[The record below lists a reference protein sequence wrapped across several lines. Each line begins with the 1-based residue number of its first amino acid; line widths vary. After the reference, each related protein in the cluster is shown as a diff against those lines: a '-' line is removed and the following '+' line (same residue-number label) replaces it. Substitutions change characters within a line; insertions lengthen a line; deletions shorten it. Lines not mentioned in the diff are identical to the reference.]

1 MRSLLKTLVLIG
13 MAVFTSKAAIAAPT
27 LLYEFRLTSYE
38 CTIYGSV
45 DPCKT
50 TSFQQAL
57 EDMTIGL
64 SPSALANGKASL
76 SVRKT
81 DRYAQTVIGEGIDSA
96 VLALYF
102 QGLYELPNIGES
114 LTSPGEYLDAFMNLQ
129 VGQYLTGS
137 ISVNDSGSDIFMSS
151 SGSATPYEWRG
162 QGRSDYQSPQISYT
176 GYWQFSRVVPEPGT
190 LALLA
195 AALSG
200 VALVSVRRRRT
211 MDS

>member
-1 MRSLLKTLVLIG
+1 MRSLLKTLVLVG

-38 CTIYGSV
+38 CTYNFPV
-45 DPCKT
+45 TPCGR

-64 SPSALANGKASL
+64 SPTALANGKASL
-76 SVRKT
+76 SVSNTERT
-81 DRYAQTVIGEGIDSA
+81 PTSVLGEGIDSA
-96 VLALYF
+96 VLALF
-102 QGLYELPNIGES
+102 LPGPIEMPSIGET
-114 LTSPGEYLDAFMNLQ
+114 LTRQDGFLIADMNLL
-129 VGQYLTGS
+129 VGQYLSGS

-151 SGSATPYEWRG
+151 SGSTPFEWKG
-162 QGRSDYQSPQISYT
+162 VARSDFQSPQISYT

-195 AALSG
+195 AAFSG
-200 VALVSVRRRRT
+200 VALVSMRRRRT
-211 MDS
+211 LGS